1 MSDSLTYSADDLRGF
16 AQEALENGDFDT
28 ARDLADN
35 AQDTE
40 AEEAQGND

>member
-1 MSDSLTYSADDLRGF
+1 MSDLTYSADELRDF
-16 AQEALENGDFDT
+16 AQEAIDNGDFDT

-40 AEEAQGND
+40 EAQGNDQN